1 MVDIRVE
8 GRAGRLGERMTA
20 VIVDGQQGKE
30 YRLPTETEIEAAR
43 VDGDT
48 LAALYADIPFGI
60 PDEAIVAERPS
71 PNSRGASGLPRY
83 GFDTWRAVFTNRQLL
98 ALGVF
103 VREIRRCF
111 EEMGGDYPD
120 EWREALVANLAPTVS
135 RLADRCCALATWT
148 SGAEQVGHAFARY
161 ALPMVWDFAESCPL
175 VDTTGGFIQA
185 VEWIARVFEHTS
197 AAAAGAPPPL
207 VAHRTAAAPVG
218 ERASSRGTAAAPAT
232 WASRPPT
239 EPRRR

>member
-1 MVDIRVE
+1 MD
-8 GRAGRLGERMTA
+8 GE
-20 VIVDGQQGKE
+20 
-30 YRLPTETEIEAAR
+30 
-43 VDGDT
+43 T
-48 LAALYADIPFGI
+48 LAALYADIPFGV

-83 GFDTWRAVFTNRQLL
+83 GFYAWRAVFTDRQLL

-111 EEMGGDYPD
+111 EEMGGDYPG
-120 EWREALVANLAPTVS
+120 EWREALVANLAPTIS

-197 AAAAGAPPPL
+197 AAAAGAPAPL
-207 VAHRTAAAPVG
+207 VAHRTASAP
-218 ERASSRGTAAAPAT
+218 
-232 WASRPPT
+232 
-239 EPRRR
+239 PRRRLRCGLHRPALLTTRFPTRT